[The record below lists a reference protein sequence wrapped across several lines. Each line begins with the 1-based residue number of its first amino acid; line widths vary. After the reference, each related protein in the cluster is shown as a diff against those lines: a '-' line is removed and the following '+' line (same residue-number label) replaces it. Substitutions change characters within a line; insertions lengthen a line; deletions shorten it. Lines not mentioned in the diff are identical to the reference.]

1 MNQEVQET
9 INKLNEWLKDNNY
22 VDEVRL
28 LNNWN
33 IVVDYDEISDLFKK
47 HYQELE
53 SVENIPYRS
62 GMMSILNDYGFIKVV
77 ISK

>member
-22 VDEVRL
+22 KDEVRL

-33 IVVDYDEISDLFKK
+33 IVVDFDEISDLFKK

-53 SVENIPYRS
+53 NVENIPYRS

>member
-1 MNQEVQET
+1 MNQEAQET

-22 VDEVRL
+22 KDEVRL

-33 IVVDYDEISDLFKK
+33 IVIDYDEISDLFKK
-47 HYQELE
+47 HYKELE
-53 SVENIPYRS
+53 NVENIPYRS

>member
-1 MNQEVQET
+1 MNQEAQET

-22 VDEVRL
+22 RDEVRL

-47 HYQELE
+47 HYKELE